1 MKGNGESATNNYQ
14 ISTADAH
21 MSARNIDAPNTLF
34 ARKHSQKKY
43 GDEKKIKTAERILR
57 ANCPLS
63 AADIFFAPS
72 SDFMADI
79 SREGEVGWKCFEGR
93 NCCECERK
101 RYGAD
106 NDNERCPRSPLER
119 ERNCV
124 KRVDKGKHRIFT
136 LAVFRC

>member
-79 SREGEVGWKCFEGR
+79 SRE
-93 NCCECERK
+93 
-101 RYGAD
+101 
-106 NDNERCPRSPLER
+106 
-119 ERNCV
+119 
-124 KRVDKGKHRIFT
+124 KGKWVGNVSRVGIAASASVRDT
-136 LAVFRC
+136 VLIMIMRGVRGRLWRGRETA